1 MNKKIVFIAIV
12 SLLAIH
18 LPTRGQKAYLS
29 ANEEAELKGYFQN
42 YKAKDSE
49 FRVPPQMLSYDINT
63 TAKTVTINLNDV
75 FAAQE
80 FSPDMVEKIYKKV
93 KKVIPHPYDNYNTK
107 VMTTGVAIE
116 ELIPNRLSGNADKTR
131 LWGNIDYKGFPW
143 VENLSRPNDISHGLR
158 NRHISLWASHGRYY
172 DLKSG
177 VWKWQRPF
185 LFGTT
190 EDLYTQTI
198 VIPYLMPM
206 LENAGAVVF
215 SPRERDWQKNEVIV
229 DNDHSRATGSYHE
242 TNGNYAWT
250 NSGVTGFGLHSGT
263 YKDNENPF
271 VAGTSRMV
279 TSTKK
284 TKGLSQVTYQPN
296 IPESGRYA
304 VYVSYST
311 LSQSVAD
318 AQYVVFHKGQATY
331 FRVNQ
336 RMGGGTW
343 VYLGTFDFDKGASG
357 RNCVVLTNYS
367 ATGGVVTTDAVRFGG
382 GMGNIQRDGKT
393 SGLPRA
399 LEGSRY
405 YGQWA
410 GAPYDVY
417 SSKGGKDDYADDINT
432 RSYMTNWLAGGS
444 CYAPTLQGKN
454 VPIELSLAVHSDAGY
469 APDGQALVGSLSIC
483 TTNFNNGKLNTGVSR
498 MASFDLAE
506 ALLSGVNRDMRA
518 TYGKWARRDLYNRN
532 YSETRCPEMPSAIL
546 ETLSHQNFPDMLYGQ
561 DPNFRFN
568 LARSIYKNVLKYIA
582 NQHGQSYVV
591 QPLPPDNFRME
602 MTGKGKVKLSWNAV
616 SDELEPTAKPT
627 SYNIYIAIDKG
638 DFDNGQT
645 IKSSS
650 CTVSLTPGKL
660 YHFRITAVN
669 KGGESFPTEVL
680 SAYYQP
686 NADKTV
692 MVVNGFH
699 RLSSPAVINNASQQG
714 YDIAADPGV
723 TYGLTAGW
731 SGKQQ
736 CFDRSKMGIEGKGG
750 LGYSGNEMAG
760 QFVAGNDC
768 NYVMAHAEAFATA
781 NTCNIVSCSSQAVEN
796 GYVKLSKYDCVDLI
810 LGLEKDDGHSLVK
823 YKTFTPT
830 MQERLRAYTKD
841 HGNLIVSGSYIGS
854 DMNHNVNE
862 QYFLANVLKV
872 RYGGNM
878 LGNNTSAMFGL
889 NKNFNI
895 YRTLNAKH
903 YSAHAPDILH
913 PTGNAFCAMQYG
925 DGSSAGVAYKGK
937 DYGCFVMGFPFECIT
952 EAETRNYIMR
962 GILNYLLK

>member
-63 TAKTVTINLNDV
+63 TAKSVTINLNDV

-116 ELIPNRLSGNADKTR
+116 ELIPNRLSGNADKSR

-242 TNGNYAWT
+242 TNGSYAWT

-367 ATGGVVTTDAVRFGG
+367 ATGGIVTTDAVRFGG

-638 DFDNGQT
+638 DFDNGQA

>member
-1 MNKKIVFIAIV
+1 MNKKIVFIALV

-18 LPTRGQKAYLS
+18 FQAWGQRAYLS
-29 ANEEAELKGYFQN
+29 ANEEAELKGYFQD

-49 FRVPPQMLSYDINT
+49 FRVTPQMLSYNINT
-63 TAKTVTINLNDV
+63 SARTVTIIVNDV

-80 FSPDMVEKIYKKV
+80 FSPDVVEKIYKRV
-93 KKVIPHPYDNYNTK
+93 KKIIPHPYDNYDTK

-116 ELIPNRLSGNADKTR
+116 KLVPNRLSGNADKSR
-131 LWGNIDYKGFPW
+131 LWGNIDYKGYPW
-143 VENLSRPNDISHGLR
+143 VQNLSRPNTITHGLQ

-172 DLKSG
+172 DIKGG

-190 EDLYTQTI
+190 EDLFTQTI

-215 SPRERDWQKNEVIV
+215 SPRERDWQTHEVIV
-229 DNDHSRATGSYHE
+229 DNDRTTSSGIYHE
-242 TNGNYAWT
+242 TNGNNAWT
-250 NSGVTGFGLHSGT
+250 SSGVAGFAFHPGT

-271 VAGTSRMV
+271 TAGTSRMV
-279 TSTKK
+279 SSTKK
-284 TKGLSQVTYQPN
+284 TKGLSQVTYQPD

-311 LSQSVAD
+311 VSQSVSD
-318 AQYVVFHKGQATY
+318 AQYVVFHKGQSTY

-343 VYLGTFDFDKGASG
+343 VYLGTFDFDKGSNG

-367 ATGGVVTTDAVRFGG
+367 ANGGIVTTDAVRFGG
-382 GMGNIQRDGKT
+382 GMGNIQRGGKT
-393 SGLPRA
+393 SGLPRS
-399 LEGSRY
+399 LEGARY

-417 SSKGGKDDYADDINT
+417 SSKNGKDDYADDINT

-444 CYAPTLQGKN
+444 CYAPTIAGKN

-469 APDGQALVGSLSIC
+469 APDGNSLVGTLSIC
-483 TTNFNNGKLNTGVSR
+483 TTNFNDGRLNTGVSR

-506 ALLSGVNRDMRA
+506 QLLSGVYHDMGNI
-518 TYGKWARRDLYNRN
+518 YGKWARRDLYNRN

-546 ETLSHQNFPDMLYGQ
+546 ETLSHQNFPDMRYGQ
-561 DPNFRFN
+561 DPNFKFN
-568 LARSIYKNVLKYIA
+568 LARSIYKNMLKYIA

-591 QPLPPDNFRME
+591 QPLTPDNFRME
-602 MTGKGKVKLSWNAV
+602 MSGKGKVKLSWNGI
-616 SDELEPTAKPT
+616 SDEWEPTAKPT
-627 SYNIYIAIDKG
+627 SYNIYIAIDNG
-638 DFDNGQT
+638 GFDNGQT
-645 IKSSS
+645 VKSTS
-650 CTVSLTPGKL
+650 CTVNLTPGRL

-680 SAYYQP
+680 SAYYHP
-686 NADKTV
+686 NASKTV

-699 RLSSPAVINNASQQG
+699 RLSSPAVINTAAQQG
-714 YDIAADPGV
+714 FDLAADPGV
-723 TYGLTAGW
+723 TYGMAAGW

-760 QFVAGNDC
+760 HFVAGNDF
-768 NYVMAHAEAFATA
+768 NYVVAHAEAIAAA
-781 NTCNIVSCSSQAVEN
+781 NMCNIVSCSSKAVEN
-796 GYVKLSKYDCVDLI
+796 GHVKLGKYDCIDLI

-823 YKTFTPT
+823 YKTFTPA
-830 MQERLRAYTKD
+830 MQEKLRTYTKD

-854 DMNHNVNE
+854 DMNHQVSE

-878 LGNNTSAMFGL
+878 LGNTTPRMFGL
-889 NKNFNI
+889 NTHFNI
-895 YRTLNAKH
+895 YRTLNDKH
-903 YSAHAPDILH
+903 YAAHAPDILH
-913 PTGNAFCAMQYG
+913 PTGKAFCAMQYA
-925 DGSSAGVAYKGK
+925 DGSSAGVAYKDR
-937 DYGCFVMGFPFECIT
+937 DYGCFVMGFPWECIT
-952 EAETRNYIMR
+952 DRDARNAIMH
-962 GILNYLLK
+962 GILNFLLK

>member
-1 MNKKIVFIAIV
+1 MNRKIVFIV
-12 SLLAIH
+12 LTSLLAVH
-18 LPTRGQKAYLS
+18 LQTWGQRAYLS
-29 ANEEAELKGYFQN
+29 ANEEAELREYIQT

-49 FRVPPQMLSYDINT
+49 FRVTPQMLSYDINT
-63 TAKTVTINLNDV
+63 TSKKVTITLNDV

-80 FSPDMVEKIYKKV
+80 FSPDMVEKIYKRV
-93 KKVIPHPYDNYNTK
+93 KKILPHPYDKYDTK
-107 VMTTGVAIE
+107 VLTTGVAIE

-131 LWGNIDYKGFPW
+131 LWGNIDYRGYPW

-215 SPRERDWQKNEVIV
+215 SPRERDWQVNEVIV
-229 DNDHSRATGSYHE
+229 DNDRSTASGTYRE
-242 TNGNYAWT
+242 TNGNNQWTQSGMAGFAW
-250 NSGVTGFGLHSGT
+250 HPGT

-271 VAGTSRMV
+271 TAGTTRMV

-284 TKGLSQVTYQPN
+284 TKGLSQATYCPTF
-296 IPESGRYA
+296 PKSGRYA

-311 LSQSVAD
+311 LSQSVPD
-318 AQYVVFHKGQATY
+318 AQYVVFHKGQSTY

-343 VYLGTFDFDKGASG
+343 VYLGTFDFDKGSSG

-367 ATGGVVTTDAVRFGG
+367 ANGGVITTDAVRFGG

-444 CYAPTLQGKN
+444 CYVPTLQGKN

-469 APDGQALVGSLSIC
+469 SPNGQALVGSLSIC

-568 LARSIYKNVLKYIA
+568 LARSIYKNLLKYIA

-616 SDELEPTAKPT
+616 NDEQESTAKPT
-627 SYNIYIAIDKG
+627 SYNIYIAIDNG
-638 DFDNGQT
+638 GFDNGQT

-650 CTVSLTPGKL
+650 CTVNLTPGRL

-686 NADKTV
+686 NAEKTT

-699 RLSSPAVINNASQQG
+699 RLSSPAVINSASQQG
-714 YDIAADPGV
+714 FDIGADPGV

-760 QFVAGNDC
+760 HFVAGNDF
-768 NYVMAHAEAFATA
+768 NYVVAHAEAIAA
-781 NTCNIVSCSSQAVEN
+781 ARICNIVSCSSKAVEN
-796 GYVKLSKYDCVDLI
+796 GYVKLGKYDCVDLI
-810 LGLEKDDGHSLVK
+810 LGLEKDDGHSLVR
-823 YKTFTPT
+823 YKTFSSA
-830 MQERLRAYTKD
+830 MQEKLRAYAKD
-841 HGNLIVSGSYIGS
+841 HGNIIVSGSYIGS

-862 QYFLANVLKV
+862 QYFLANVLKT
-872 RYGGNM
+872 RYGGTM
-878 LGNNTSAMFGL
+878 LGNNTPTIFGL
-889 NKNFNI
+889 NKYFNI
-895 YRTLNAKH
+895 YRTLNAQH
-903 YSAHAPDILH
+903 YAAHAPEIIH
-913 PTGNAFCAMQYG
+913 PTGNANCVMQYG
-925 DGSSAGVAYKGK
+925 DGSSACVAYKGR